1 MATSYVDYILRMRD
15 RVTGKLKGVSAEAQ
29 RADNNVKGLQGSL
42 TSFVAIAGAA
52 FGASQLMKYGGEL
65 QKVEKSFEV
74 LTGSTEKANEL
85 LSGVSEYAKNTNFG
99 KMGLAQSA
107 KDLLT
112 YGVAADKVL
121 PQMQMLGDIA
131 LGDQEKLRLLSY
143 AYAQVQG
150 AGKLMGQ
157 DLLQLINSGFNPLQI
172 ISEQTGKSMGELR
185 DMMFKGAISAEMVTK
200 AMEVAT
206 SAGGRFYKGA
216 LALADTG
223 VGRFDRMT
231 ETAFEMAQ
239 VFGKDLLDSMR
250 PVFDMLTGIFEWVTR
265 NKDAVIVA
273 TTVVGTLA
281 IGFGTLTAAARAYM
295 VVQKL
300 LNIVL
305 TANPIGVVIMLVA
318 ALAVGIYAAYKRFE
332 GFRKVLHGSWA
343 VIKMIGEAIWEYL
356 QKPFEKIKVVIG
368 YVIDYYKFLWNT
380 IIKGFKWVA
389 SVLDFGFEAPDW
401 LDKVIDTYNKGAS
414 GATGEESKKPGSG
427 LAGMLS
433 GVMPDFMGMMGGA
446 AGKSTSLKSGVDS
459 IVGRAPKTFNITIQK
474 MTGIETLHTENI
486 KEGVTDLEA
495 QIKRVLLNALNDAQN
510 LAIS

>member
-85 LSGVSEYAKNTNFG
+85 LGGVSEYAKNTNFG

-112 YGVAADKVL
+112 YGVATEKVL
-121 PQMQMLGDIA
+121 PQMRMLGDIA

-172 ISEQTGKSMGELR
+172 ISEKTGKSMGELR
-185 DMMFKGAISAEMVTK
+185 DMMSKGAISADMVTQ
-200 AMEVAT
+200 AMITAT

-223 VGRFDRMT
+223 VGRFDRMK

-250 PVFDMLTGIFEWVTR
+250 PVFNVLTNVFEWVTR
-265 NKDAVIVA
+265 NKDAIIVA
-273 TTVVGTLA
+273 TSVVGTFA
-281 IGFGTLTAAARAYM
+281 IGFGVLTAAARAF
-295 VVQKL
+295 VVVKQL
-300 LNIVL
+300 MNVVL
-305 TANPIGVVIMLVA
+305 KASPIGVVTMLIA
-318 ALAVGIYAAYKRFE
+318 ALAVGIYTAYKRFE
-332 GFRKVLHGSWA
+332 SFRKVLHGSWA
-343 VIKMIGEAIWEYL
+343 VIKLIGGALKEYLEKPLDAVRKVIHVVVKYYNYLFDVIKKGLQMIGQTVNIDFKQPEWLKKL
-356 QKPFEKIKVVIG
+356 QE
-368 YVIDYYKFLWNT
+368 
-380 IIKGFKWVA
+380 
-389 SVLDFGFEAPDW
+389 
-401 LDKVIDTYNKGAS
+401 TYDQGAS
-414 GATGEESKKPGSG
+414 GATAEDSGSSGSG
-427 LAGMLS
+427 VGSLLS
-433 GVMPDFMGMMGGA
+433 GAMPNLFGAMGGA
-446 AGKSTSLKSGVDS
+446 TKSTSLKSGVDS

>member
-29 RADNNVKGLQGSL
+29 RADNNVKGLQSSL

-85 LSGVSEYAKNTNFG
+85 LNGVSEYAKNTNFG

-121 PQMQMLGDIA
+121 PQMEMLGDIA

-185 DMMFKGAISAEMVTK
+185 DMMSKGAISAEMVTK

-265 NKDAVIVA
+265 NKDAVILA

-300 LNIVL
+300 LNIVM
-305 TANPIGVVIMLVA
+305 TANPIGIIIMLIA
-318 ALAVGIYAAYKRFE
+318 ALAVGIYTAYQRFE

-343 VIKMIGEAIWEYL
+343 VIKKIGLALWEYL
-356 QKPFEKIKVVIG
+356 QKPLEAIKKVISMVV
-368 YVIDYYKFLWNT
+368 DYYSFLWDV
-380 IIKGFKWVA
+380 IKKGLQMIGQAV
-389 SVLDFGFEAPDW
+389 DINFEAPEW
-401 LDKVIDTYNKGAS
+401 LKKVQDTYNKGAEGAS
-414 GATGEESKKPGSG
+414 GGNSETSG
-427 LAGMLS
+427 GLTGMLS
-433 GVMPDFMGMMGGA
+433 GVMPNFMDMMGGA
-446 AGKSTSLKSGVDS
+446 GKDTSLKSGVDS